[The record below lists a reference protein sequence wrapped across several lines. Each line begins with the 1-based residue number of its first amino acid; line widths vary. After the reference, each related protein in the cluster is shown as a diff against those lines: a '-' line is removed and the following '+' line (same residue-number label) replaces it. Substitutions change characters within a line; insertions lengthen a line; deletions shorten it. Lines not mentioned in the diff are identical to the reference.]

1 MWPIGTVLAEESIDP
16 NYFQN
21 LGKGAKKEQTPTKS
35 SSICAHSSPNHALTS
50 TITIQSFIG
59 GEKAATQKSLSVLCA
74 YESKKSHHQMLLLPI
89 TTDPVLKVTHFILIS
104 SLVPGDSL
112 YVFLLFILASQR
124 ECRLGECCNI

>member
-59 GEKAATQKSLSVLCA
+59 GKKQLLKRVLAYYVLMSQKKAIIKCFFSQLPLTQ
-74 YESKKSHHQMLLLPI
+74 Y
-89 TTDPVLKVTHFILIS
+89 
-104 SLVPGDSL
+104 
-112 YVFLLFILASQR
+112 
-124 ECRLGECCNI
+124 